1 MWLISWLTEELYFKN
16 SFMRK
21 YFLTIGLGEMKK
33 KKKKRLLV
41 LRYVLLAQLR
51 ITTIPPHRKISKNVL
66 HASNLQKREYVTR
79 SYTKWMPDSIS
90 S

>member
-33 KKKKRLLV
+33 KKV
-41 LRYVLLAQLR
+41 FASFEICFASTVENNHYSSSQ
-51 ITTIPPHRKISKNVL
+51 KN
-66 HASNLQKREYVTR
+66 Q
-79 SYTKWMPDSIS
+79 
-90 S
+90 